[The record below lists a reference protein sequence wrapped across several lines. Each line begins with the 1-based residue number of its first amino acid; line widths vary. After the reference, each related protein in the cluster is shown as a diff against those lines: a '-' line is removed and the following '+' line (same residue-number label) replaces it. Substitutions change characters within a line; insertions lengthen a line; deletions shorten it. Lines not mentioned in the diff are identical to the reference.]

1 MPGTII
7 DSLFLELGI
16 DTSKFGADQTK
27 ALTKIQEFETRAKRA
42 GKGGSDAIKT
52 VGDAFRDLAKSTSI
66 GSGVARIEDLS
77 KKVSGLGKS
86 LSVAGGVGAPL
97 GAVTRGIGALLSPTA
112 LWGAA
117 IAGVGVGMWDLNKVM
132 TANNAAIDRQM

>member
-16 DTSKFGADQTK
+16 DTTRLGSDQVK
-27 ALTKIQEFETRAKRA
+27 ALSKIRDFETAAKKA
-42 GKGGSDAIKT
+42 GKGGSEAIKT
-52 VGDAFRDLAKSTSI
+52 VGEAFKDLAKGTGI

-77 KKVSGLGKS
+77 KKFTGLGKS

-97 GAVTRGIGALLSPTA
+97 GAVTRG
-112 LWGAA
+112 
-117 IAGVGVGMWDLNKVM
+117 
-132 TANNAAIDRQM
+132 